1 MDPLLVTCLDA
12 IKLLVSG
19 DEALWNIIGVSCRVS
34 LTALSIAA
42 LPAVLLGF
50 LLAMVRFPGRWVVIT
65 IFHALMAV
73 PTVVVGLSLY
83 LMLSRSGPF
92 GDLHLL
98 FTQPAMVIG
107 QVLLCFP
114 VLVCM
119 SHSAFQSLDKRAWE
133 TARTL
138 GASHGRSFIA
148 LVREAKFA
156 LLATLVVGFGRI
168 ISEVGCSMMVGGNI
182 MSYTRNIPTAIAL
195 ETSKGEFAQGVALGI
210 VLLLLALVLNFFL
223 ASFRGRGQLVSS

>member
-1 MDPLLVTCLDA
+1 
-12 IKLLVSG
+12 
-19 DEALWNIIGVSCRVS
+19 
-34 LTALSIAA
+34 
-42 LPAVLLGF
+42 
-50 LLAMVRFPGRWVVIT
+50 
-65 IFHALMAV
+65 
-73 PTVVVGLSLY
+73 
-83 LMLSRSGPF
+83 MLSRSGPF

-148 LVREAKFA
+148 LVREARFA